1 MEHVDHLLT
10 ELASGAAWPVVL
22 LIALLLG
29 LRHATDPDHLAAI
42 APLATEDPAD
52 RRRAVRLG
60 AAWGTGHAATML
72 ATARRILGDPRG
84 AEDLVHD
91 VFLEAWRQAH
101 TYDPARGTVRTWLLV
116 RLRSRA
122 LDRCRANAL
131 RRTVGAVPEQ
141 AAEGDDLSEAP
152 DRQLLRQGLV
162 GLPSEQR
169 QVLEHA
175 YFAGLS
181 ATEIAELLQI
191 PVGTV
196 KSRLGAGLKKLRS
209 ALCAGSKERP

>member
-1 MEHVDHLLT
+1 MT
-10 ELASGAAWPVVL
+10 AS
-22 LIALLLG
+22 
-29 LRHATDPDHLAAI
+29 HATVLPLPEGDGTAVAAMARGERDGLAELYA
-42 APLATEDPAD
+42 
-52 RRRAVRLG
+52 R
-60 AAWGTGHAATML
+60 HAATML

-101 TYDPARGTVRTWLLV
+101 TYDATRGTVRTWLLV

-122 LDRCRANAL
+122 LDRCRAAAL
-131 RRTVGAVPEQ
+131 RRTVAAVPERVS
-141 AAEGDDLSEAP
+141 ETDDLSEAP
-152 DRQLLRQGLV
+152 DHHLLRQGLH

-169 QVLEHA
+169 LVLEHA

-209 ALCAGSKERP
+209 ALCAGTKERP

>member
-1 MEHVDHLLT
+1 MPARVMTGISHASKLPPPDQDGDAVTAMARGDSSG
-10 ELASGAAWPVVL
+10 LADLYG
-22 LIALLLG
+22 
-29 LRHATDPDHLAAI
+29 RYAAI
-42 APLATEDPAD
+42 
-52 RRRAVRLG
+52 
-60 AAWGTGHAATML
+60 ML

-101 TYDPARGTVRTWLLV
+101 TYDGDRGTVRTWLLV

-122 LDRCRANAL
+122 LDRCRAQAL
-131 RRTVGAVPEQ
+131 RRTTDIIPESITEEH
-141 AAEGDDLSEAP
+141 AADELP
-152 DRQLLRQGLV
+152 DHRILRSILGS
-162 GLPSEQR
+162 LPGEQR

-181 ATEIAELLQI
+181 ATEIATLLQI

-209 ALCAGSKERP
+209 ALGTGSKERV

>member
-1 MEHVDHLLT
+1 MT
-10 ELASGAAWPVVL
+10 AS
-22 LIALLLG
+22 
-29 LRHATDPDHLAAI
+29 HATVLPPPEGDSTAVAAMARGESEGLAELYA
-42 APLATEDPAD
+42 
-52 RRRAVRLG
+52 R
-60 AAWGTGHAATML
+60 HAATML
-72 ATARRILGDPRG
+72 AAARRILRDARG

-101 TYDPARGTVRTWLLV
+101 GYDPGRGTVRTWLLV

-122 LDRCRANAL
+122 LDRCRAAAL
-131 RRTVGAVPEQ
+131 RRTAILPEPV
-141 AAEGDDLSEAP
+141 ADFSDPSEAP
-152 DRQLLRQGLV
+152 DHHILRQGLV
-162 GLPSEQR
+162 ALPSEQR

-181 ATEIAELLQI
+181 AAEIAALLQI